1 MKKLHKIKKLKLM
14 SLRDWNVFRFPIWGK
29 RLFESC
35 SSSMDL
41 SFGMCSSLEKASGV
55 TSGAAI
61 LSRDIRVREWL
72 SRVSPDLGKGFPN
85 ISRPRAWLSRT
96 FPDLGNGIPDPLPT
110 SGMAFPILSRPRGWP
125 SRASADLGRE
135 RSLLGEGEADEARGF
150 IAVRPASTLCASAR
164 SGCGRIWEYALS
176 GSWQTF
182 SWSVEIQTTFDQAVS
197 KVVSA
202 PRRRCQLAGGKGSCW
217 LRQHSICLSHPTPIA
232 APSLQRL
239 PLRSRPGSSFH
250 GLYAV

>member
-96 FPDLGNGIPDPLPT
+96 FPDLGNGFPEPFPT
-110 SGMAFPILSRPRGWP
+110 SGMAFPILSRPREWL
-125 SRASADLGRE
+125 SRSSLDLGDGLPELLPTSGE
-135 RSLLGEGEADEARGF
+135 RGAFLERARRMRHVVLLRYVLLPRYVQAPARGA
-150 IAVRPASTLCASAR
+150 AVYGNTPCPFL
-164 SGCGRIWEYALS
+164 GRLFL
-176 GSWQTF
+176 G
-182 SWSVEIQTTFDQAVS
+182 V
-197 KVVSA
+197 
-202 PRRRCQLAGGKGSCW
+202 
-217 LRQHSICLSHPTPIA
+217 
-232 APSLQRL
+232 
-239 PLRSRPGSSFH
+239 
-250 GLYAV
+250 